1 METVEQRISGP
12 RYANRKVQWQD
23 IHKQLVRLAKQRAGQ
38 DFEEGQWLL
47 RGMKAGIHIALA
59 YGSYFEYVERVFGYT
74 PRIAADRIR
83 VAQALEQLPAMAEA
97 LRTAA
102 ISWSIAR
109 ELTRVAVAQTER
121 EWLDAV
127 KTKTVR
133 QVERMVSG
141 RSKGDRPGDPP
152 DETARR
158 HVVRFEVGGDV
169 LALLREAQAEL
180 VRRSGGH
187 LGDDDVIR
195 LLAASVLGGARDEG
209 RSAYQ
214 VAMTICG
221 RCGNG
226 KQEACGDAI
235 PVTPTVVER
244 ACCDAQHIGEADP
257 ASGARPRAS
266 QTIPPVIRREVLRR
280 HGGCCAVPGCSNST
294 FVEVHHLD
302 RREEGGTHDPRRLI
316 PLCSAHHAA
325 EHEGRLIIEGDA
337 ITGFSF
343 YHGDRAPYGAQAVP
357 ETTMAWADAFSA
369 LKNLGFKEGP
379 IRQALEA
386 VRRDVDHDADAQS
399 ITRAA
404 LARLRRH
411 RHEHAQPSRPRSKP
425 APTPA
430 RPAPPAKPTM
440 PKNPRGSRL
449 VEPDPRGSKP
459 ASAPA
464 DETPFRLATG
474 ALVKLGFTREQA
486 RDAVSRA
493 RTHVGPDPNLES
505 LIRAAL
511 RQVPLHS
518 RAREPAPIYRLEP
531 PSPPTWASR
540 HRLIGA
546 TPPTP
551 APRATL
557 RACAS
562 WSLGGPDSSGA
573 TSPTHSSRRATKYS

>member
-266 QTIPPVIRREVLRR
+266 QTIPPAIRREVLRR

-316 PLCSAHHAA
+316 VLCSAHHAA
-325 EHEGRLIIEGDA
+325 EHDGRLIIEGDA
-337 ITGFSF
+337 VTGFSF
-343 YHGDRAPYGAQAVP
+343 YHGDRAPYGAQTVP

-430 RPAPPAKPTM
+430 RPARPAESKAPA
-440 PKNPRGSRL
+440 S
-449 VEPDPRGSKP
+449 EDPRGSKP
-459 ASAPA
+459 TEPNPRGSKPARPPA
-464 DETPFRLATG
+464 DETPLRLATG

-531 PSPPTWASR
+531 PHPHMHVRGRHCVALTEPADASHLRGEPPR
-540 HRLIGA
+540 
-546 TPPTP
+546 
-551 APRATL
+551 
-557 RACAS
+557 
-562 WSLGGPDSSGA
+562 SGA
-573 TSPTHSSRRATKYS
+573 CGQTSGFLPLPVSWWE